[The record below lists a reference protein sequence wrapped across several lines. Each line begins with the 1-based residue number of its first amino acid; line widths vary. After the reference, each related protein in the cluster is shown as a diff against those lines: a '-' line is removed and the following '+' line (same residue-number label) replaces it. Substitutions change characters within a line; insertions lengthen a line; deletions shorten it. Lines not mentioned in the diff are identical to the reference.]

1 MSWKPYTDDMK
12 QDSEDVLSN
21 TAMLTVE
28 PFAEYFAHHTYRGT
42 GKGTE
47 HGLMDREPEKP
58 FEFPL
63 RATASSIPTYCAGR
77 VITGTMIVESY
88 FPPK

>member
-28 PFAEYFAHHTYRGT
+28 PLLNTLHTTLIG
-42 GKGTE
+42 E
-47 HGLMDREPEKP
+47 LEREQNM
-58 FEFPL
+58 
-63 RATASSIPTYCAGR
+63 A
-77 VITGTMIVESY
+77 
-88 FPPK
+88 